1 MNKYVNQ
8 RLAELQHERSALQE
22 SEQQLTEALEQV
34 RNRIAMISGGI
45 QELNLIQQGDWPE
58 DSSDQPIPQGQP
70 SPSRQS

>member
-58 DSSDQPIPQGQP
+58 ENHDENLQQMPKAPKQE
-70 SPSRQS
+70 